1 MRSTDERRPSAPTQ
15 SGAAV
20 QCAHCIIDSL
30 DRGGVDFIGAF
41 AHGRDTGPIADL
53 GQKLTHATSLK
64 SCPNIALSSYLES
77 HVGRRRCL
85 FLCGRDE
92 DDGDDDA
99 HFCFL
104 YDADLHK
111 QEKRCRM
118 RPPPR
123 PPPPQRRHRFNPDD
137 YSVAQPVS
145 CPVA

>member
-85 FLCGRDE
+85 FSA
-92 DDGDDDA
+92 DA
-99 HFCFL
+99 TRTTTATTPTSAFFTMLIYTSKKSAAECVLLLRVLPLLSDVIVLTPTITASHSL
-104 YDADLHK
+104 
-111 QEKRCRM
+111 
-118 RPPPR
+118 
-123 PPPPQRRHRFNPDD
+123 
-137 YSVAQPVS
+137 
-145 CPVA
+145 